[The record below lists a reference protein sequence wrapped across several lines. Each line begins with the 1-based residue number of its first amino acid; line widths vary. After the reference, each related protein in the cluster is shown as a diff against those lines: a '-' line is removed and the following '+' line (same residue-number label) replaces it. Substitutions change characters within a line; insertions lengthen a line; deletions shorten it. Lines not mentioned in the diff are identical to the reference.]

1 MKLQCP
7 SLNCE
12 TTMILLQQ
20 KNVFLINYWL
30 RNQKVLK
37 NIKKENAD
45 QKTRYRKKTTVKI
58 MCCGRPWAQTLQPV
72 LQHPDQAPFLCTL
85 TCLGSQNP
93 RIPGVWSHQDLRVPE
108 AA

>member
-58 MCCGRPWAQTLQPV
+58 MCCGRPWAQTLQRAP
-72 LQHPDQAPFLCTL
+72 QHL
-85 TCLGSQNP
+85 
-93 RIPGVWSHQDLRVPE
+93 E
-108 AA
+108 AAPLPGTPTSPGSEDQR